1 MFLGSAISN
10 IVLVGSVATNLSY
23 LTVFEIVILIPNPLK
38 LIATN
43 IMETTDKILKLLRN
57 CNCWAKIRIM
67 HVLKVQ
73 KTIELSGSGDT
84 ILNNYLLILVLF
96 GSEIKIE
103 GVGVR

>member
-38 LIATN
+38 LIVTN

-73 KTIELSGSGDT
+73 KTIALSGSGDA
-84 ILNNYLLILVLF
+84 ISNNYLLILVLF
-96 GSEIKIE
+96 GSEIN
-103 GVGVR
+103 

>member
-1 MFLGSAISN
+1 
-10 IVLVGSVATNLSY
+10 
-23 LTVFEIVILIPNPLK
+23 
-38 LIATN
+38 
-43 IMETTDKILKLLRN
+43 METTDKVLKLLRN

-103 GVGVR
+103 GVGVRYKWNVYHDSRMKN

>member
-1 MFLGSAISN
+1 
-10 IVLVGSVATNLSY
+10 
-23 LTVFEIVILIPNPLK
+23 
-38 LIATN
+38 
-43 IMETTDKILKLLRN
+43 
-57 CNCWAKIRIM
+57 M

-103 GVGVR
+103 GVGVRYKWNVYHDSRMKN